1 MNKERYL
8 ACNPLVL
15 DIYTGINSTGH
26 YRIYTGNDLLFDSMA
41 FSFSGIAQV
50 DISSLFSE
58 NMTAGS
64 WNCRMV
70 TVIDNVE
77 YAGNPDSTKRHDFIV
92 YGGAISW
99 ILKQLLIDGNT
110 DIFSWKLKN
119 SETNFF
125 LSTRTND
132 YTLYVPENELE
143 PLYYYAKGLKFD
155 IKADDEIIASIDH
168 TADADESLQSIDFS
182 ALRQQMV
189 VAKNKFINSF
199 TITTASGLSCS
210 VLITSA
216 EQATDFYLKFKNSYG
231 VYERLAIHGVISY
244 TPALNDS
251 EKFKEFDP
259 VIDDMIDRQQRKQI
273 SHIYTAELGYRTQNE
288 RLFTLDL
295 LRNDSVVFAANGIE
309 MGCNVSAD
317 NLVLASTEAQP
328 RTMQIKI
335 ELQDIDP
342 FYSPILGDEDYNI
355 LSTNNND
362 VTTRE
367 GAQIFV

>member
-15 DIYTGINSTGH
+15 DIYTGINSSAS
-26 YRIYTGNDLLFDSMA
+26 YRIYNGNDLLFEGIA
-41 FSFSGIAQV
+41 FSFNGTASIN
-50 DISSLFSE
+50 ISKLFSDRLS
-58 NMTAGS
+58 AGS

-70 TVIDNVE
+70 TVIDDVE

-99 ILKQLLIDGNT
+99 
-110 DIFSWKLKN
+110 KLKN

-125 LSTRTND
+125 LSTRTDD
-132 YTLYVPENELE
+132 YTLYIPETELE
-143 PLYYYAKGLKFD
+143 PLFYYAKGMKFY
-155 IKADDEIIASIDH
+155 IKAGDEIILSVDH
-168 TADADESLQSIDFS
+168 SADAEESLQSIDFS
-182 ALRQQMV
+182 ALRQQI
-189 VAKNKFINSF
+189 VATKNKFINSF
-199 TITTASGLSCS
+199 TITTASGSSCS

-216 EQATDFYLKFKNSYG
+216 EKVADFYLKFKNSFG
-231 VYERLAIHGVISY
+231 VYERLAIHGMVSY
-244 TPALNDS
+244 TPALSDP
-251 EKFKEFDP
+251 EKLKEFDP

-273 SHIYTAELGYRTQNE
+273 SHIYIAELGYRTQHE
-288 RLFTLDL
+288 RLFMLDL
-295 LRNDSVVFAANGIE
+295 LRNDSVVLVANGIE

-317 NLVLASTEAQP
+317 NLVLASTDSQP
-328 RTMQIKI
+328 RTLQLKI

-342 FYSPILGDEDYNI
+342 FYSPIPGDEDYNI

-367 GAQIFV
+367 GAKIIV